1 MFILQSY
8 NDVAEDMRGDDDTKA
23 ELHQQLDV
31 RNTNINFLFVTDNS
45 TATTIVNIV
54 QENTPISVF
63 L

>member
-1 MFILQSY
+1 
-8 NDVAEDMRGDDDTKA
+8 VAEDMRGDDDTKA

-31 RNTNINFLFVTDNS
+31 GNTNINFLFVTDNS

-54 QENTPISVF
+54 QKNTPISVF

>member
-31 RNTNINFLFVTDNS
+31 GNTNINSLFVTDNS
-45 TATTIVNIV
+45 TATTTVNIV